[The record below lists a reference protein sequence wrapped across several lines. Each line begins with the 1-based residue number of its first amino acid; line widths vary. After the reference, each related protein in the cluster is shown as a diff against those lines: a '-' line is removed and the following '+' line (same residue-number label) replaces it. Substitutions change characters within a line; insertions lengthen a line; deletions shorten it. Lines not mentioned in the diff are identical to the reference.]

1 MRRAMRRDGVELM
14 LRVSAILALIS
25 LALIVWSV
33 LDPTPMP
40 IIVSMSLGQ
49 GIGLLSIGLFVF
61 SVYVDLRRGR
71 RSRRESAAPPTEK

>member
-1 MRRAMRRDGVELM
+1 MKPLGVELM
-14 LRVSAILALIS
+14 LRISAVLALVS
-25 LALIVWSV
+25 LALIAWSV

-49 GIGLLSIGLFVF
+49 GIGLLSIALFAF